1 MHSDV
6 RKRNDN
12 YITQILKYD
21 THNFDRVLIELMTNR
36 SNVDHQITRH
46 FIFIH
51 KSANVHKRRE
61 YILTAMPLS
70 MKHLHFVPTSS
81 SVNILSKYIT
91 IPLMILISRAP
102 RDSNAVK
109 THKLSRDKTHVI
121 YRDSTGT

>member
-12 YITQILKYD
+12 YIIQTLKYD
-21 THNFDRVLIELMTNR
+21 TRNFDRILIELMTNR
-36 SNVDHQITRH
+36 SNVDRQITRH
-46 FIFIH
+46 SYLY
-51 KSANVHKRRE
+51 KSTNVHKRRE
-61 YILTAMPLS
+61 FILTAMPLS
-70 MKHLHFVPTSS
+70 MKHFYFIPTSN